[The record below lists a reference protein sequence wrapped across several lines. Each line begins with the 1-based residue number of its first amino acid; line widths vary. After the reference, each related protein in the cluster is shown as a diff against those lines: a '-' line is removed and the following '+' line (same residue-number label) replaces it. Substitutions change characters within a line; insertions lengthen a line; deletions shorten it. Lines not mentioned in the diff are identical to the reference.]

1 MGKNYYD
8 LLGVDKNASEAEIKK
23 NYKKLAM
30 KHHPDRNPKNRDEA
44 EKTFKEISNAYKVL
58 TDPQKKNI
66 YDQFGEEGLQ
76 NTGGM
81 PSGFNP
87 FSMFEEMFNEGGG
100 GGMPGGFHFNMGGMG
115 GMGGNKQ
122 STPEVKKIRVSLED
136 LYNGKTMKFTINR
149 TVLNESKKHLIK
161 TCSNCNGSGIE
172 VIVQRLG
179 PIVQQMQ
186 SQCGVCGGKGK
197 SVNTDCLN
205 KTQEKINVNIE
216 KGTCN
221 GEKVILH
228 GKGNF
233 NVNTMENDDLIFV
246 IMEEEHNIFKRVEN
260 NLIIG
265 LDINLID
272 ALIGFNFEFTHL
284 DKSQIIIN
292 SDNIIKQND
301 IKVIKNKGMP
311 YNNRCDVFGDL
322 LIKFNIIFPAH
333 INMEKYDLLKEVLNP
348 SIFENIDITNKR
360 LYTLQDYTQ
369 KENTREDRQ
378 QNVHQCQH
386 Q

>member
-272 ALIGFNFEFTHL
+272 ALI
-284 DKSQIIIN
+284 
-292 SDNIIKQND
+292 
-301 IKVIKNKGMP
+301 
-311 YNNRCDVFGDL
+311 
-322 LIKFNIIFPAH
+322 
-333 INMEKYDLLKEVLNP
+333 
-348 SIFENIDITNKR
+348 
-360 LYTLQDYTQ
+360 
-369 KENTREDRQ
+369 
-378 QNVHQCQH
+378 
-386 Q
+386 